1 MAEFT
6 LNEEKIKK
14 KKKMKSKKIYNFNFL
29 EILDHR
35 LPKLSFF
42 YRKTPRWMKDNV
54 RNLMLVSKLLSAPS
68 LHRYTN

>member
-14 KKKMKSKKIYNFNFL
+14 KKMKRKKIYNFNFL

-35 LPKLSFF
+35 LPKLSFC
-42 YRKTPRWMKDNV
+42 YCKTPRRMKDNV

-68 LHRYTN
+68 FHRYTN

>member
-6 LNEEKIKK
+6 LNEEKIK

-35 LPKLSFF
+35 LPKLSFC
-42 YRKTPRWMKDNV
+42 YCKTLRRTKDNA

>member
-14 KKKMKSKKIYNFNFL
+14 KKKWKVKNFYNFNFL

-35 LPKLSFF
+35 LPKLSFC
-42 YRKTPRWMKDNV
+42 YCKTPRRMKDNA
-54 RNLMLVSKLLSAPS
+54 RNLMLDGIQTAKCPKL
-68 LHRYTN
+68 T

>member
-6 LNEEKIKK
+6 LNEEKI

-35 LPKLSFF
+35 LPKLSFC
-42 YRKTPRWMKDNV
+42 YCKTLRRMKDNA